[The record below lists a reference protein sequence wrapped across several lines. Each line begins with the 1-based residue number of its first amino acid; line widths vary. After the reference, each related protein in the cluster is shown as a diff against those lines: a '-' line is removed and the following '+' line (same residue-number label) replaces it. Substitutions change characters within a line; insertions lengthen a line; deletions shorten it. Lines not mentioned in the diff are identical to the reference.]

1 MFFSLPF
8 LGVPLYEMLLEIG
21 IEVFDFV
28 ALLMGLGLM
37 MGIGIGGADRTGASG
52 SGFLI
57 YFFQMSV
64 PIMNI
69 ASAIRIITAGE
80 VKV

>member
-8 LGVPLYEMLLEIG
+8 LGVPLYEMLMEIG
-21 IEVFDFV
+21 VEVFV
-28 ALLMGLGLM
+28 AMLMGLELM

-64 PIMNI
+64 PIMKI
-69 ASAIRIITAGE
+69 ASAIRIITAGG